1 MNQMTVMMRMMM
13 KMILMKTLMK
23 MNYWRKFVGCS
34 WTMKKQELPDL
45 VNLLVLGNKLFTI
58 TSHLC
63 TFLNKVRTEKVHYL
77 ILT

>member
-1 MNQMTVMMRMMM
+1 M
-13 KMILMKTLMK
+13 MILMKTLMK
-23 MNYWRKFVGCS
+23 MNYWRKFVSCS

-63 TFLNKVRTEKVHYL
+63 TFLN
-77 ILT
+77 

>member
-1 MNQMTVMMRMMM
+1 M
-13 KMILMKTLMK
+13 MILMKTLMK
-23 MNYWRKFVGCS
+23 MNYWRKFVSCS

-63 TFLNKVRTEKVHYL
+63 TFLNKVITEIVQYL